1 MKNSLKHLVYALFL
15 LGFPF
20 FSCQSDV
27 EPTAAPAKAYSSETA
42 VQWAD
47 MTLLV
52 AKRTASNTPTYA
64 SRALG
69 YIGLT
74 MYETV
79 VHGSPIHKSLSGQL
93 ADMPN
98 LTKPETGKTYNWTL
112 AMNTG
117 QALIIKRLY
126 EHAAS
131 TTVAKVD
138 SLAAEILKNASKDE
152 KQDVI
157 DRSIKF
163 GETIASEIYEWSKT
177 DGGHQGHLY
186 NFPLDYVLPTSPG
199 SWTVPVRGQTASRI
213 PLHPYWG
220 RNRNIVKTN
229 AFLFTPPII
238 PHSEDPQSQCYVQ
251 FLEVYAKNKI
261 LTDEEKE
268 IAVWWSDDPAETVA
282 PPGHSYNLATITVK
296 KAQPDLFK
304 AAETYARVGLSVTD
318 AFINC
323 WRCKYTHFSQ
333 RPAAYIAKYIDARFI
348 MFWPEPPF
356 PAFIS
361 GHAIQAAAA
370 ATALTDLYGNNFAF
384 TDNTHEGRPNNP
396 LRGTAYKNRSFN
408 SFWEAAE
415 ESAYSRFLGGIH
427 ARQDNE
433 VGLVEGRKV
442 GRNVN
447 ALAWRK

>member
-1 MKNSLKHLVYALFL
+1 MKKTVHYL
-15 LGFPF
+15 LLAFIILLLPF
-20 FSCQSDV
+20 WACKSDV
-27 EPTAAPAKAYSSETA
+27 EPIVVPAPPPTYETA
-42 VQWAD
+42 VLWAD
-47 MTLLV
+47 MTLFV
-52 AKRTASNTPTYA
+52 SKKTASNTPTYA

-79 VHGSPIHKSLSGQL
+79 VNGSKIHQSLSGQL
-93 ADMPN
+93 ADMPV
-98 LTKPETGKTYNWTL
+98 LTKPDAGKKYNWVI
-112 AMNTG
+112 AMNAG
-117 QALIIKRLY
+117 QALSIKKFY
-126 EHAAS
+126 EHAS
-131 TTVAKVD
+131 DVVLGMVTIQ
-138 SLAAEILKNASKDE
+138 AAEILRGASVGED
-152 KQDVI
+152 QDVI
-157 DRSIKF
+157 TRSVAF
-163 GETIASEIYEWSKT
+163 GETIANEIFEWSKT
-177 DGGHQGHLY
+177 DGGYQGYKY
-186 NFPLDYVLPTSPG
+186 NFPQDFVFPTSPG
-199 SWTVPVRGQTASRI
+199 SWTVPVRGQTASRL

-220 RNRNIVKTN
+220 KNRNLVKVN
-229 AFLFTPPII
+229 ALLFTPAII
-238 PHSEDPQSQCYVQ
+238 PHSDDPQSQCYAQ
-251 FLEVYAKNKI
+251 FLEVYSKNKT
-261 LTDEEKE
+261 LTQQEKE

-296 KAQPDLFK
+296 KAQPDLFN
-304 AAETYARVGLSVTD
+304 AAETYARVGLSVAD

-333 RPAAYIAKYIDARFI
+333 RPAAFIAKYIDASYI

-356 PAFIS
+356 PAFMS
-361 GHAIQAAAA
+361 GHATQAAAA

-396 LRGTAYKNRSFN
+396 LRNVAYKNRTFN

-433 VGLVEGRKV
+433 VGLVQGRKV

-447 ALAWRK
+447 ALPWRR